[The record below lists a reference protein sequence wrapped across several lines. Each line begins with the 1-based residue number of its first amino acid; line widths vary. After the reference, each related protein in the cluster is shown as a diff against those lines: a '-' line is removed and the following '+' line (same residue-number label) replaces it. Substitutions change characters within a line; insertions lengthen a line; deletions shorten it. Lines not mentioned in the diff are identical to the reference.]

1 MRTHRYFASLGLTL
15 YFSLG
20 PKWILPTM
28 LAAVV
33 QIVALLFYLAA
44 YFPGGT
50 TTLRYGGSMILRG
63 GASLL
68 PI

>member
-1 MRTHRYFASLGLTL
+1 MYFA
-15 YFSLG
+15 LG
-20 PKWILPTM
+20 PRWLIPT
-28 LAAVV
+28 LAAAIV
-33 QIVALLFYLAA
+33 QVLSLIAYLAA

>member
-1 MRTHRYFASLGLTL
+1 MKSYFGSLGLTI
-15 YFSLG
+15 YFALG
-20 PKWILPTM
+20 PRWMIPTLVAAIVQV
-28 LAAVV
+28 LAL
-33 QIVALLFYLAA
+33 ITYLAA

-50 TTLRYGGSMILRG
+50 TTLRYGGSMLLRG